1 MKSSLTDIPVFES
14 RQTSVPAEVFNIVR
28 IASKRLKVPLHI
40 SLPKLR
46 TLELVLDDETWI
58 VVDNNLNDIP
68 VMAWLDF
75 QTKGRALHEAVM
87 CRLNLYHI
95 HADLIHDRVMESMV
109 LILGEMLDE
118 AGLTG
123 DGAVRPLK

>member
-1 MKSSLTDIPVFES
+1 
-14 RQTSVPAEVFNIVR
+14 
-28 IASKRLKVPLHI
+28 
-40 SLPKLR
+40 
-46 TLELVLDDETWI
+46 
-58 VVDNNLNDIP
+58 
-68 VMAWLDF
+68 
-75 QTKGRALHEAVM
+75 
-87 CRLNLYHI
+87 LYHI